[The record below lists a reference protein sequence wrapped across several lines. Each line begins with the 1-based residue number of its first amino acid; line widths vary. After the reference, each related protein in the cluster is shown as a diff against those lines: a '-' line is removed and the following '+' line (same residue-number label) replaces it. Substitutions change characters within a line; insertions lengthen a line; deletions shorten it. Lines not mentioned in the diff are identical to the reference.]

1 MGEFLGFLFLCYIV
15 YLFVAPPNT
24 DSSSYRLGRG
34 VGNKTRKFG
43 EWLTRDD

>member
-1 MGEFLGFLFLCYIV
+1 MGGFLGFLFICYIV
-15 YLFVAPPNT
+15 YLLVSPPDT
-24 DSSSYRLGRG
+24 DSTSYRVGRG